1 MRLDARIQ
9 KLEVV
14 AAPIK
19 AEQQRKRE
27 NRRLREEIFKALKD
41 HIENLLALYR
51 YVFGDDLNEEEKAKD
66 IIEMDLLFEHEA
78 GERFGVD
85 EKGIF
90 KATQEQLQEVSREV
104 TMRSD
109 RHLYGNDQT
118 AEEFDKEQEQWNR
131 VREDMAAGVASAES
145 EAAEYI
151 RQLFKRYPRKP
162 HAERFYDIWD

>member
-1 MRLDARIQ
+1 MRLVARIQ

-19 AEQQRKRE
+19 AEQQRRRE

-85 EKGIF
+85 EKGFF

-131 VREDMAAGVASAES
+131 VREDMAAGVASADS

-151 RQLFKRYPRKP
+151 RQLFKRYPRRMD
-162 HAERFYDIWD
+162 AERFYDIWD